1 MLDASPS
8 AAAETPLAGTAAA
21 ARPRKVA
28 VIIPALNEAGHIGGL
43 LTEFARQSP
52 AVTEIIVADGGSTD
66 GTREIVE
73 AMAALDPRISLV
85 HNPDR
90 IQAAGFN
97 LAAARAGIDV
107 DTLIR
112 VDAHAAYP
120 ENFVDT
126 LLAEQ
131 AASGAESVVNRLYSV
146 GTSGFQSAVAAASNS
161 IFGTGGAAHRQ
172 GAPSRYID
180 HGHHA
185 LFDRAT
191 FLSLGGYD
199 ESFGANEDAE
209 YDVRL
214 RAAGGRIW
222 FTSKADIAY
231 FPRSSPKALARQ
243 YFRYGAGRAQ
253 TLLRHSEPLRW
264 RQRIPA
270 VLLVVLTASLLL
282 SPVIPAML
290 GVIVAYAAGLVMAT
304 LILMLQERKWSVVGA
319 LFALP
324 IMHLAWGAGF
334 LSYRLSH
341 RRRTDYGLA
350 TAASDIVMVPAEV
363 PVRAQG

>member
-1 MLDASPS
+1 M
-8 AAAETPLAGTAAA
+8 
-21 ARPRKVA
+21 
-28 VIIPALNEAGHIGGL
+28 NEAANIGAL
-43 LTEFARQSP
+43 LTDFSRQSP
-52 AVTEIIVADGGSTD
+52 AVAEIIVADGGSTD

-73 AMAALDPRISLV
+73 AMAALDSRISLI
-85 HNPDR
+85 HNPAR

-97 LAAARAGIDV
+97 LAAARAGMDI

-120 ENFVDT
+120 EDFVDS

-131 AASGAESVVNRLYSV
+131 AASGAESVVNRLCSV
-146 GTSGFQSAVAAASNS
+146 GTGGFQTAVAAASNS

-172 GAPSRYID
+172 GASSCYID

-191 FLSLGGYD
+191 FLSIGGYD
-199 ESFGANEDAE
+199 EGFAANEDAE

-222 FTSKADIAY
+222 FTSRADIAY
-231 FPRSSPKALARQ
+231 FPRSNPRALARQ

-264 RQRIPA
+264 RQRVPA
-270 VLLVVLTASLLL
+270 VLLVVLAASLLL
-282 SPVIPAML
+282 SPLVPQTLAVIA
-290 GVIVAYAAGLVMAT
+290 AYAAGLVMAT
-304 LILMLQERKWSVVGA
+304 MILMLRERRWSIIGA

-324 IMHLAWGAGF
+324 IMHLGWGAGF
-334 LSYRLSH
+334 LFYRLRH
-341 RRRTDYGLA
+341 RRHIDYGFP
-350 TAASDIVMVPAEV
+350 AAMPEAVMLPAEV
-363 PVRAQG
+363 PLRAQG